1 MPAADLTSIV
11 QSFLPTKVSPQIAEK
26 LINLSNVYDLSINEL
41 VSKWQA
47 ILFSQ
52 FKGDSKVELDE
63 KNFSLLQQ
71 KVVDS
76 WQKSSLISST
86 PKANSTPVSE
96 SKRKKKLGIS
106 SFDKTNIFKIKSEFT
121 LNTQNQSNQS
131 SQSSQSAYNT
141 LQKRIEENNSSH
153 PSQLTSHLK
162 PNTDHG
168 VNLYKERKNSG
179 NIEVSVSPDNADSS
193 SLASFSDELSIY
205 FAPNS
210 FYGNLESKNI
220 SNTNSFRYMVDSLSD
235 RTELLESNTDNL
247 AQAVKSFYGI
257 NILNNP
263 RYTTTEDVYVVG
275 RIVGSPDNSYKLSQ
289 SSVELATSRRL
300 GTGNSVSLDLSLLE
314 SYSLFPGQVV
324 CLLGKNLTG
333 AEFKVSKI
341 LSIPFPDSFAD
352 QNLLNK
358 TDSFDMISACGPFT
372 TIDSISVNSHFEP
385 LADLAIKILDAPPK
399 LVVLS
404 GPFVGEQI
412 VQYDVKLVHLT
423 PDEIF
428 TNYITPLLNKI
439 ASVSKLI
446 LVPSFD
452 DMVNPIIN
460 FPSPEFSRLRMKEL
474 GLNNQVISVPN
485 PCQIIV
491 NGRLISISTADSL
504 VALSGSELGY
514 STTNFNDK
522 PRMERLAYHLL
533 EQQNFFPVDPVPI
546 QIAPISHTVL
556 INESRNTSY
565 FRSFEDLGPLEIY
578 RSSISIEE
586 DIDKSKDP
594 KSIDTHR
601 VDPEADQLH
610 NTSTIDRLVSPIQM
624 VYTPD
629 IFISPSQLK
638 NCAFYITSMDGKQK
652 KCLFTNPGKLAFGK
666 TGGTYSHFKISDSP
680 DILPSV
686 EIIRI

>member
-1 MPAADLTSIV
+1 MPAADLPSIV
-11 QSFLPTKVSPQIAEK
+11 QSFLPTKVSPQIAEQ
-26 LINLSNVYDLSINEL
+26 LINLTNVYDLSINEL

-71 KVVDS
+71 KVIDS
-76 WQKSSLISST
+76 WQKSSLISSA
-86 PKANSTPVSE
+86 PKANSTPASE
-96 SKRKKKLGIS
+96 SKRKKKLGLS
-106 SFDKTNIFKIKSEFT
+106 SFDKTNIFKIKSEFP

-131 SQSSQSAYNT
+131 TYNT
-141 LQKRIEENNSSH
+141 LQKSLAENTSSR
-153 PSQLTSHLK
+153 PTSLTNDVK
-162 PNTDHG
+162 PNSNHN

-179 NIEVSVSPDNADSS
+179 NIEVSVFPENMNSS
-193 SLASFSDELSIY
+193 SLASFSSELSIY

-210 FYGNLESKNI
+210 FYGNLESQNI
-220 SNTNSFRYMVDSLSD
+220 NNTRSFRYMVDSLSD
-235 RTELLESNTDNL
+235 RTELLELNTDNL

-289 SSVELATSRRL
+289 TSVELATSRRL

-324 CLLGKNLTG
+324 CLQGKNLTG

-341 LSIPFPDSFAD
+341 LNIPFPDSFAD

-372 TIDSISVNSHFEP
+372 TIDSISTNSHFEP
-385 LADLAIKILDAPPK
+385 LADLAKKILHTPPK
-399 LVVLS
+399 LVILS
-404 GPFVGEQI
+404 GPFVGEHIIQH
-412 VQYDVKLVHLT
+412 DVKLVHLT

-460 FPSPEFSRLRMKEL
+460 FPSPEFSRLRMNEL
-474 GLNNQVISVPN
+474 GLSDQIISVPN

-514 STTNFNDK
+514 STTNFSDK
-522 PRMERLAYHLL
+522 PRLERLAYHLL
-533 EQQNFFPVDPVPI
+533 EQQSFFPVDPVPI
-546 QIAPISHTVL
+546 QIAPISYTVL
-556 INESRNTSY
+556 INESRNTSD
-565 FRSFEDLGPLEIY
+565 FRSFEDLSPLEIY
-578 RSSISIEE
+578 RSCTKIEE
-586 DIDKSKDP
+586 DIDKSSDSKNNGAQ
-594 KSIDTHR
+594 R
-601 VDPEADQLH
+601 VDHEADQLH
-610 NTSTIDRLVSPIQM
+610 NPSSIDHLVSPIQM

-638 NCAFYITSMDGKQK
+638 NCAFYITSMVGKQK

-666 TGGTYSHFKISDSP
+666 TGGTYSHFKVSGSP
-680 DILPSV
+680 ETLPSV